1 MLSECEHLIE
11 FVFHD
16 LLFLIALTSHSLF
29 SHLSLS
35 LHVLSKVSITVVLC
49 YMDIFTYND
58 INNTLR
64 YNT

>member
-1 MLSECEHLIE
+1 MLSECKHLIE

-16 LLFLIALTSHSLF
+16 LLFLISLTSHSLF

-35 LHVLSKVSITVVLC
+35 LHVLSKVLINVVLC